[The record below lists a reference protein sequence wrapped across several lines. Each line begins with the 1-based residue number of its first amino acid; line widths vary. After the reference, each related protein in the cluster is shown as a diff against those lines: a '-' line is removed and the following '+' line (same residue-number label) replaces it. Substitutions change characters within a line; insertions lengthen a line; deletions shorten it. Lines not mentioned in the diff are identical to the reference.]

1 MKRGAIWF
9 DIPVSDMARARKFY
23 ADILG
28 EEVAEMPETN
38 GTVAFLPME
47 PGGYG
52 GDLALGENQ
61 KPGQWGATVYFDGDP
76 DLQVILDR
84 VEPAGGKILQPKSF
98 MGDVVGNI
106 AFFLDTEGNR
116 IGLHSAK

>member
-1 MKRGAIWF
+1 MKKGAIWF
-9 DIPVSDMARARKFY
+9 DIPVSDMARARAFY
-23 ADILG
+23 AAVLG
-28 EEVAEMPETN
+28 EEVNEMPGTN

-47 PGGYG
+47 LGGYG

-76 DLQVILDR
+76 DMQAILDR
-84 VEPAGGKILQPKSF
+84 VEPAGGKILQPKMF
-98 MGDVVGNI
+98 MGETVGNI

-116 IGLHSAK
+116 VGLHSAG